1 MSYQV
6 LARKYRPKNFETLVG
21 QEHVVRAL
29 THALASGRL
38 HHAYLFTG
46 TRGVGKTT
54 LSRILAKSL
63 NCIGPDGNGGITP
76 TPCGVCEAC
85 TAIDAGRFVDY
96 IEMDAASNRGVD
108 EMAQMLE
115 QAVYAPSN
123 ARFKVYMID
132 EVHMLTN
139 HAFNSM
145 LKTLEEPPEHVKF
158 ILATTDPQKIPVTVL
173 SRCLQFNLKQMPPG
187 HIISHLENILGQEGI
202 TFEQPAL
209 RLLAAGAHGSMR
221 DALSLTDQAIAY
233 AAGEVTLDAVQGML
247 GALDQ
252 SYLIRL
258 LDALAAQDGADLLA
272 VADEMA
278 TRSLSYNGALQDLG
292 TLLHRIALAQT
303 VPAALPQD
311 LPEYADV
318 VRLAAAFDA
327 EEVQLYY
334 QIAVHGRNELGLAP
348 DEYAGFSM
356 TLLRMLAFR
365 PGVGGA
371 EGQPAAA
378 PALSRPAAVAAARAA
393 AAAPPAR
400 AAAHVQASHASVT
413 PPAVMAGAAAVMAR
427 GEMPVR
433 APAASHGTAG
443 ASTGASGLAA
453 SASSSTHGNTAGGMA
468 PSATTPPKPMTL
480 AEASAQAQGRAP
492 TAPDAMP
499 GAAPVP
505 TSPATSSPTSPA
517 TSTATSAPTSTATS
531 SPQFAA
537 APQSPAS
544 QDAASATLATLAA
557 QVEAAHSAHLEPVPA
572 AALAAHAVAQAAP
585 AVSAAPA
592 ASISPARAALNA
604 ALEAARAASKP
615 GARAYGGG
623 PSASAAAA
631 ATATSANQS
640 PGAEPATSPSRAAAA
655 GHAAAPSQPQSPN
668 ASHGA
673 PSGSGTASAAKSA
686 ATSSATS
693 AAASASTFAPT
704 SSAASPMASAQ
715 SAAPSRTA
723 PWEDMP
729 PAASMGGD
737 AHAAVLEAPVRQ
749 VAPQA
754 QPARQAT
761 PVAAPQRAPAAQP
774 AQQQADDEDDLPPWV
789 TEFSDDSA
797 IAQSMPAQQDYA
809 PAAHSPSQPSSHG
822 QPARAAYGQ
831 PAGAAQAQPHSANQ
845 GQPHNASNGGAQ
857 QQAPAQ
863 QGYADDAQ
871 AFVAPARAAPGPAKA
886 PYAYVITPVPEL
898 DWDGNW
904 PAVAAALPLRGVAQQ
919 LAMQAE
925 LISCGIDGNAAVFK
939 VRVPIETWRT
949 PGNVEK
955 LTLALTERFGRAVR
969 VDTELGAVWYTASAE
984 AQAHRAACQ
993 RAAEDTVAND
1003 PFVNSM
1009 IREFDAWVV
1018 PGSIV
1023 PPPAASASAPS

>member
-29 THALASGRL
+29 THALHSGRL

-108 EMAQMLE
+108 EMAQLLE

-187 HIISHLENILGQEGI
+187 HIIGHLENILGQEGI

-233 AAGEVTLDAVQGML
+233 AAGEVTLEAVQGML

-378 PALSRPAAVAAARAA
+378 PAMSRQAAVAAVRAA
-393 AAAPPAR
+393 AGAPPAR
-400 AAAHVQASHASVT
+400 AASHVQASHASVT
-413 PPAVMAGAAAVMAR
+413 PPAVVAGAAAAMAR
-427 GEMPVR
+427 AEAPVAR
-433 APAASHGTAG
+433 SAAAAVAAPAPAAWG
-443 ASTGASGLAA
+443 ASTS
-453 SASSSTHGNTAGGMA
+453 A
-468 PSATTPPKPMTL
+468 PSATGP
-480 AEASAQAQGRAP
+480 A
-492 TAPDAMP
+492 
-499 GAAPVP
+499 AAPAP
-505 TSPATSSPTSPA
+505 NAWSA
-517 TSTATSAPTSTATS
+517 SAPTPSDAAPAAGHAPAMS
-531 SPQFAA
+531 AAA
-537 APQSPAS
+537 API
-544 QDAASATLATLAA
+544 AAVSA
-557 QVEAAHSAHLEPVPA
+557 PVPA
-572 AALAAHAVAQAAP
+572 AAPAAP
-585 AVSAAPA
+585 SGP
-592 ASISPARAALNA
+592 ISPARAAINA

-615 GARAYGGG
+615 GAARAAAA
-623 PSASAAAA
+623 ASAAAKESA
-631 ATATSANQS
+631 AESGTPSAAPAQPTGSSPPPAAPAQPAAFAPPAAPAQS
-640 PGAEPATSPSRAAAA
+640 A
-655 GHAAAPSQPQSPN
+655 GFTPPPAAPSQFAAPQPPSQSP
-668 ASHGA
+668 
-673 PSGSGTASAAKSA
+673 
-686 ATSSATS
+686 
-693 AAASASTFAPT
+693 AASYTPPAPASRGP
-704 SSAASPMASAQ
+704 
-715 SAAPSRTA
+715 A

-729 PAASMGGD
+729 PAATMGGD
-737 AHAAVLEAPVRQ
+737 AQAAVLEAPVRQ
-749 VAPQA
+749 AMQPATQTRPPAPAPQYA
-754 QPARQAT
+754 
-761 PVAAPQRAPAAQP
+761 APAAQP
-774 AQQQADDEDDLPPWV
+774 AQQQASDEDDLPPWV

-797 IAQSMPAQQDYA
+797 VAPSPSQSSA
-809 PAAHSPSQPSSHG
+809 PAA
-822 QPARAAYGQ
+822 
-831 PAGAAQAQPHSANQ
+831 Q
-845 GQPHNASNGGAQ
+845 G
-857 QQAPAQ
+857 
-863 QGYADDAQ
+863 GYADEVQ
-871 AFVAPARAAPGPAKA
+871 AFVAPARAPAAPAKA
-886 PYAYVITPVPEL
+886 PHAYVITPVPEL

-925 LISCGIDGNAAVFK
+925 LLDCCIDGNAAVFK

-955 LTLALTERFGRAVR
+955 LTLALTERFGRPVR

-984 AQAHRAACQ
+984 AAAYRAACQ

-1009 IREFDAWVV
+1009 IRELDAWVV
-1018 PGSIV
+1018 PGSIT
-1023 PPPAASASAPS
+1023 PPAQAAAA